1 MAQDLVDKLP
11 QVQGRNVGV
20 ALADKVFV
28 VPMGFLDLKTYALV
42 ALGLAWWWDGT
53 GQYLDGAQFLLGDE
67 HEEPVKPDR
76 PSQQTGRAKGG
87 EGG

>member
-42 ALGLAWWWDGT
+42 ALGLAWCWGWDG
-53 GQYLDGAQFLLGDE
+53 AV
-67 HEEPVKPDR
+67 PRWSSIPPR
-76 PSQQTGRAKGG
+76 GRT
-87 EGG
+87 